1 MRRVPIR
8 PPLQRELTILPPVSG
23 PTPRTPLNSST
34 VADKLVVDRAVWEG
48 AKALAPAMA
57 RRKAQADFMVTI
69 VSVLLANRNDE
80 GTMELKDLVGL
91 R

>member
-1 MRRVPIR
+1 M
-8 PPLQRELTILPPVSG
+8 PP
-23 PTPRTPLNSST
+23 NSST

-69 VSVLLANRNDE
+69 LSVIADTNDE
-80 GTMELKDLVGL
+80 DAGARCMQKTCWP